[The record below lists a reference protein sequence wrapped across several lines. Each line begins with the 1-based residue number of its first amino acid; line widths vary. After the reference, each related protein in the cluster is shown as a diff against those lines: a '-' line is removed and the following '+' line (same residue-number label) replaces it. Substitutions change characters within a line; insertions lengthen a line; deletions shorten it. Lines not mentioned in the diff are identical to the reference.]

1 MASCRLRASNKSLK
15 PTPPAF
21 GLRGGLA
28 QPFAAQAKYDRLER
42 GPWRPKGADMP
53 TLEDV
58 AKQPLEQRLGR
69 MSGTADDLAAAIR
82 GQSEA
87 TLVRRPDGK
96 NWAANEVTCHL
107 RDIEEVHF
115 IRFHTILANDDPKI
129 YADPSAADRLAADR
143 QYLRNDA
150 GQALAAFR
158 RRREESLALLR
169 TLTPEQRQRGC
180 LHPTRGRLT
189 IDSFVTMLAWHDDNH
204 LDQLRRALEG
214 KA

>member
-1 MASCRLRASNKSLK
+1 
-15 PTPPAF
+15 
-21 GLRGGLA
+21 
-28 QPFAAQAKYDRLER
+28 
-42 GPWRPKGADMP
+42 MP
-53 TLEDV
+53 TLEEV
-58 AKQPLEQRLGR
+58 AQQSREERLGR
-69 MSGTADDLAAAIR
+69 MSRTPDDLGAAIR

-87 TLVRRPDGK
+87 TLVRRPDAT
-96 NWAANEVTCHL
+96 NWAPNEIICHL
-107 RDIEEVHF
+107 RDIEEVYF

-129 YADPSAADRLAADR
+129 YADPAAADRFAEDR

-150 GQALAAFR
+150 GQALSAFR

-169 TLTPEQRQRGC
+169 SLAPEHWQRGC

-189 IDSFVTMLAWHDDNH
+189 IDAFVTFLAWHDDNH

>member
-1 MASCRLRASNKSLK
+1 
-15 PTPPAF
+15 
-21 GLRGGLA
+21 
-28 QPFAAQAKYDRLER
+28 
-42 GPWRPKGADMP
+42 MP

-69 MSGTADDLAAAIR
+69 LSRTADDLAAAIR
-82 GQSEA
+82 GQREA

-96 NWAANEVTCHL
+96 NWAANEVICHL
-107 RDIEEVHF
+107 RDIEEVYF
-115 IRFHTILANDDPKI
+115 IRSHTILANDDPKI
-129 YADPSAADRLAADR
+129 YADPSAADRLAEDR

-169 TLTPEQRQRGC
+169 TLTPEQWQRGC

-204 LDQLRRALEG
+204 MDQLRRALEG
-214 KA
+214 KT